1 MREKVTRVADLVKL
15 LARYGGAGILSTG
28 EADEFLV
35 EEEQAD
41 AKGPGPER
49 LAADLEAMGPTYVKL
64 GQLLSTRHD
73 LLPEAYT
80 EALARLQDD
89 VDPIP
94 AEDVRRIIADEIG
107 AEVGDIFE
115 RFEDEP
121 VAAASLGQVHR
132 GYTKSGRDV
141 VVKVQRPEVRETV
154 RADMALLAQGAELI
168 DRRTSAGERI
178 GTGDL
183 LAQFRRSI
191 ADELDYRKELAHLER
206 FGELVADE
214 ELLTVPVPVRDYS
227 TSRVLTMEFIA
238 GRKVTELGPIDLL
251 DIDGPRMA
259 DALFRFFLDTLL
271 NEGYLHA
278 DPHPGNLLVTPEGQL
293 AIIDL
298 GMVVRVPKGVRAQLV
313 RLLLAIGEGDGDEA
327 ANVLASMGH
336 PLSDYD
342 AAAFRDDVAHL
353 VSSALSLGNDVQA
366 GTVLVQMART
376 SGNHGLRPP
385 AEMTMIGKALLNLDQ
400 AVQHLDPDFAPA
412 EAIRENVTTILQSG
426 FSISPGAAVAGALEL
441 KEFTTSLPRRAN
453 RILDSLSNGELTFR
467 INALDEDRLLQTMH
481 QVANRV
487 TVGLVLAAVTVAAAL
502 MSGIEAG
509 PRLLGY
515 PAVALLFFVAAAIGG
530 LALVVH
536 ILLADRRTRG
546 RARKAEKDTPKR
558 KEEQP
563 A

>member
-41 AKGPGPER
+41 AKGPGPES
-49 LAADLEAMGPTYVKL
+49 LASDLEAMGPTYVKL

-80 EALARLQDD
+80 DALSRLQDD
-89 VDPIP
+89 VDPVP

-107 AEVGDIFE
+107 AEVGDLFD
-115 RFEDEP
+115 RFDDEP

-132 GYTKSGRDV
+132 GHTKSGRDV

-206 FGELVADE
+206 FGELVEDE
-214 ELLTVPVPVRDYS
+214 ELLTVPAPVRDYS
-227 TSRVLTMEFIA
+227 TSRVLTMEFIP

-251 DIDGPRMA
+251 DIDGPAMA

-278 DPHPGNLLVTPEGQL
+278 DPHPGNLLVTPDGRL

-298 GMVVRVPKGVRAQLV
+298 GMVVRVPKRVRAQLV

-342 AAAFRDDVAHL
+342 AAAFREDVAHL

-366 GTVLVQMART
+366 GTVLVQMARI
-376 SGNHGLRPP
+376 SGTHGLRPP

-412 EAIRENVTTILQSG
+412 EAIRANVTTILQSG

-441 KEFTTSLPRRAN
+441 KEFTASLPRRAN

-467 INALDEDRLLQTMH
+467 INALDEDRLLETMH

-502 MSGIEAG
+502 MSRIDAG

-515 PAVALLFFVAAAIGG
+515 PAVALVFFAAAAIGG

-536 ILLADRRTRG
+536 ILVTDRRTRG

-558 KEEQP
+558 ASDRP

>member
-80 EALARLQDD
+80 EALARLQDG

-115 RFEDEP
+115 RFDDEP

-298 GMVVRVPKGVRAQLV
+298 GMVVRVPKRVRGQLV

-366 GTVLVQMART
+366 GTVLVQMARI

-502 MSGIEAG
+502 MSGIDAG